1 MSDQQDKKNS
11 TKADSSAED
20 DAKSPLNEVK
30 EIRKEAE
37 LTQTGSD
44 IKKEDHPEFITVQDP
59 TGEEPIE
66 LPTVDGAVLMSTL
79 QASFPGATGLKYKN
93 PKTGANRAVQVDP
106 SGLKLLVPS
115 DGWDNKTF
123 HVIVAPQGER
133 VRALSSADATSAKR
147 RKVGS
152 SDDSDSDDGRDGRS
166 GRKRAVERDSQPVD
180 LIVLG
185 VDFKTSDD
193 CFQKYFEQIGN
204 VVFCEIKRKS
214 DGSSKGF
221 GFVRMAS
228 VGEQNKVL
236 AIPQHMIDGRRC
248 DVKVPDGRDKQRPS
262 ISRIFVGR
270 LTDKVDEHQL
280 RKVFGEEAQ
289 NYVETA
295 VVTDVFIPKPFRGF
309 AFVTLSSAEAAE
321 RIVSDSF
328 SKGSLTIN
336 GISVGL
342 SIAQPRE
349 ENQTFGPDY
358 GLPAGYRNRRERDR
372 PDRRPLQNDAVLPMP
387 FARHDFGYRPPQQS
401 SPLERRY
408 WSPGDSSRP
417 AW

>member
-1 MSDQQDKKNS
+1 MADKSPQDEPKP
-11 TKADSSAED
+11 ED
-20 DAKSPLNEVK
+20 DAKSPLDEVK
-30 EIRKEAE
+30 DIRKEAE
-37 LTQTGSD
+37 LTQTGSAAKQVAD
-44 IKKEDHPEFITVQDP
+44 PEFITVQDP

-66 LPTVDGAVLMSTL
+66 LPTDDGSVLMTTL

-106 SGLKLLVPS
+106 SGLRLLAPA
-115 DGWDNKTF
+115 DGWEEKTF
-123 HVIVAPQGER
+123 HVIIASQSER

-185 VDFKTSDD
+185 VDFKTGDE
-193 CFQKYFEQIGN
+193 CFQKYFEEIGT

-248 DVKVPDGRDKQRPS
+248 DVKVPDGRDKQGRPS

-270 LTDKVDEHQL
+270 LTDKVDENQL
-280 RKVFGEEAQ
+280 RKVFGDEAKV
-289 NYVETA
+289 YVETA

-321 RIVSDSF
+321 SIV
-328 SKGSLTIN
+328 SKGSLTVN
-336 GISVGL
+336 GLSVGL

-349 ENQTFGPDY
+349 ENQPFGPDY
-358 GLPAGYRNRRERDR
+358 GLPAGYRNRRDRER
-372 PDRRPLQNDAVLPMP
+372 PERRINQNDSHSPLPMP
-387 FARHDFGYRPPQQS
+387 FVRQDFGGYRQQPQQQN
-401 SPLERRY
+401 SPLDRRY
-408 WSPGDSSRP
+408 WPSGDSNRQ
-417 AW
+417 W

>member
-1 MSDQQDKKNS
+1 MADNS
-11 TKADSSAED
+11 PKTEAEPKPED
-20 DAKSPLNEVK
+20 HVKSPLDEVK

-37 LTQTGSD
+37 LTQTGDAS
-44 IKKEDHPEFITVQDP
+44 KKEADPEFITVQDP
-59 TGEEPIE
+59 AGEDPIE
-66 LPTVDGAVLMSTL
+66 LPTAEGSVLMSTL

-106 SGLKLLVPS
+106 TGTKLLPPA
-115 DGWDNKTF
+115 DGWENKSF
-123 HVIVAPQGER
+123 HVIMAAQSER

-185 VDFKTSDD
+185 VDFKTGDE
-193 CFQKYFEQIGN
+193 CFQKYFEEIGT

-228 VGEQNKVL
+228 VAEQNKVL

-248 DVKVPDGRDKQRPS
+248 DVKVPDGRDKQGRPS

-270 LTDKVDEHQL
+270 LTDKVDENQL
-280 RKVFGEEAQ
+280 RKVFGDEAKV
-289 NYVETA
+289 YVETA

-321 RIVSDSF
+321 SIV
-328 SKGSLTIN
+328 SKGSLTVN
-336 GISVGL
+336 GLSVGL

-349 ENQTFGPDY
+349 ENQPFGPDF
-358 GLPAGYRNRRERDR
+358 GLPAGYRSRRERDR
-372 PDRRPLQNDAVLPMP
+372 PDRRMPQHESPVMP
-387 FARHDFGYRPPQQS
+387 FVRQPQGYDFRPPQN
-401 SPLERRY
+401 SPLDRRY
-408 WSPGDSSRP
+408 WSPDTSRP
-417 AW
+417 PW

>member
-1 MSDQQDKKNS
+1 MADNS
-11 TKADSSAED
+11 PRDEPKTED
-20 DAKSPLNEVK
+20 DAKSPLDEVK
-30 EIRKEAE
+30 DIRKEAE
-37 LTQTGSD
+37 LTQTGSAVKQVAD
-44 IKKEDHPEFITVQDP
+44 PEFITVQDP

-66 LPTVDGAVLMSTL
+66 LPTDDGSVLMTTL

-106 SGLKLLVPS
+106 SGLRLLAPA
-115 DGWDNKTF
+115 DGWEDKTF
-123 HVIVAPQGER
+123 NVIIASQSER

-185 VDFKTSDD
+185 VDFKTGDE
-193 CFQKYFEQIGN
+193 CFQKYFEEIGT

-248 DVKVPDGRDKQRPS
+248 DVKVPDGRDKQGRPS

-270 LTDKVDEHQL
+270 LTDKVDENQL
-280 RKVFGEEAQ
+280 RKVFGDEAKV
-289 NYVETA
+289 YVETA

-321 RIVSDSF
+321 SIV
-328 SKGSLTIN
+328 SKGSLTVN
-336 GISVGL
+336 GLSVGL

-349 ENQTFGPDY
+349 ENQPFGPDY
-358 GLPAGYRNRRERDR
+358 GLPAGYRNRRDRER
-372 PDRRPLQNDAVLPMP
+372 PERRINQNESHSPLPMP
-387 FARHDFGYRPPQQS
+387 FVRQDFGGYRQQPQQQN
-401 SPLERRY
+401 SPLDRRY
-408 WSPGDSSRP
+408 WPTGDSNRQ
-417 AW
+417 W

>member
-1 MSDQQDKKNS
+1 M
-11 TKADSSAED
+11 ADETPKVKTEPAAEV
-20 DAKSPLNEVK
+20 KSPLDEVK

-44 IKKEDHPEFITVQDP
+44 EKKTTDPEFITVQDP
-59 TGEEPIE
+59 NGDEPIE
-66 LPTVDGAVLMSTL
+66 LPTVDGVVLMTTL

-106 SGLKLLVPS
+106 SGLKLIAPA
-115 DGWDNKTF
+115 DGWENKTF
-123 HVIVAPQGER
+123 FVIVAPQSER

-185 VDFKTSDD
+185 VDFKTTDE
-193 CFQKYFEQIGN
+193 CFQKYFEDIGT

-214 DGSSKGF
+214 DGNSKGF
-221 GFVRMAS
+221 GFVRMSS

-248 DVKVPDGRDKQRPS
+248 DVKVPDGRDKQGRPS

-280 RKVFGEEAQ
+280 RKVFGDEAKS
-289 NYVETA
+289 YIETA

-321 RIVSDSF
+321 RIVS
-328 SKGSLTIN
+328 KGSLTVN
-336 GISVGL
+336 GLSVGL

-349 ENQTFGPDY
+349 ENNQSVGPDY

-372 PDRRPLQNDAVLPMP
+372 PDRRPIQNEAPLPMP
-387 FARHDFGYRPPQQS
+387 FVRPPQDYSYRQQN

-408 WSPGDSSRP
+408 WAPGDSRGP
-417 AW
+417 GW

>member
-1 MSDQQDKKNS
+1 MADKSPEKDPK
-11 TKADSSAED
+11 TEV
-20 DAKSPLNEVK
+20 DAKSPLDEVK

-37 LTQTGSD
+37 LTQTGTSV
-44 IKKEDHPEFITVQDP
+44 KKAADPEFITVQDP
-59 TGEEPIE
+59 AGEEPIE
-66 LPTVDGAVLMSTL
+66 LPTVDGAVLMTTL
-79 QASFPGATGLKYKN
+79 QSSFPGATGLKYKN

-106 SGLKLLVPS
+106 SGLKLLAPS
-115 DGWDNKTF
+115 DGWEDKCF
-123 HVIVAPQGER
+123 HVILASQSER

-152 SDDSDSDDGRDGRS
+152 SDDSDSDEGRDGRS

-193 CFQKYFEQIGN
+193 CFQKYFEEIGT

-214 DGSSKGF
+214 DGNSKGF
-221 GFVRMAS
+221 GFVRMSS

-248 DVKVPDGRDKQRPS
+248 DVKVPDGRDKQGRPS

-270 LTDKVDEHQL
+270 LTDKVDEYQL
-280 RKVFGEEAQ
+280 RKVFGDEAKS
-289 NYVETA
+289 YIETA

-321 RIVSDSF
+321 RIVS
-328 SKGSLTIN
+328 KGSLTVN
-336 GISVGL
+336 GLSVGL

-349 ENQTFGPDY
+349 ENQPFGPDY
-358 GLPAGYRNRRERDR
+358 GLPAGYRNRRDRER
-372 PDRRPLQNDAVLPMP
+372 PDRRPVQNESPLPMP
-387 FARHDFGYRPPQQS
+387 FIRHDFGYRPPQQS

-408 WSPGDSSRP
+408 WSSGDPSRP